1 MNGGEESELARLM
14 RAAIGGDEKAY
25 AEFLRRAACLVRG
38 FARRK
43 IVRGGIDP
51 EDIVQE
57 TLLAIHLKRHTWR
70 DDGSVL
76 PWLYAIARY
85 KLIDAFRRQG
95 RRVEIEID
103 EIAETFAA
111 AGTGN
116 RQRPGDSP
124 RARDARAWPALGRGG
139 GHRRRAFD
147 RRDGRKP
154 RHQRGGSAGCAASRP
169 DGDRQTVRAAM
180 MDTNELIK
188 SLAADARPSGG
199 AAFIRLVA
207 RGGRRSRSRRSRV
220 RRDARPETGHRGRG
234 RDAALSLQVRDHH
247 HTCRK
252 RLRRCASL
260 VTAG

>member
-1 MNGGEESELARLM
+1 MNGAEDSELAGLM
-14 RAAIGGDEKAY
+14 RAAIGGDERAY

-111 AGTGN
+111 PEPETVSD
-116 RQRPGDSP
+116 REIQPRPGDA
-124 RARDARAWPALGRGG
+124 RARPALRRGG
-139 GHRRRAFD
+139 GHRRRALD
-147 RRDGRKP
+147 RRDGRET
-154 RHQRGGSAGCAASRP
+154 SAS
-169 DGDRQTVRAAM
+169 
-180 MDTNELIK
+180 
-188 SLAADARPSGG
+188 
-199 AAFIRLVA
+199 A
-207 RGGRRSRSRRSRV
+207 RGRCGWRCI
-220 RRDARPETGHRGRG
+220 
-234 RDAALSLQVRDHH
+234 AA
-247 HTCRK
+247 
-252 RLRRCASL
+252 
-260 VTAG
+260 